1 MRIRDI
7 ILLGT
12 LLVGVACQSQR
23 GNKQTSNESDTPAP
37 KSDTIYAEGTRPFE
51 RAVGDIRTIANIEE
65 LDYAIAH
72 FWDGFDFECGERA
85 KEYNTDELC
94 QALIDYIVL
103 IYNTGDYTPLRHLM
117 ERASTSREVLDL
129 FMTVTEIVLH
139 DPNSP
144 MRNDELYIPILEYLV
159 ECPLLDEYDRLIPEH
174 DLHIAKQNRIG
185 HTANNIIYT
194 TADGRRGELHS
205 IVADYTLLMFNNPD
219 CPACRMIID
228 NITASPLMNEM
239 QEMGRLRVVAIY
251 PDSDLEAWR
260 NYLSKMPRRWIMAY
274 DEGQRITES
283 RSYDLRAIPSL
294 YLLDDDKRVI
304 IKDGID
310 VAMIENT
317 IALME
322 SRTTR

>member
-1 MRIRDI
+1 MRTREI
-7 ILLGT
+7 ILLGI
-12 LLVGVACQSQR
+12 LLAGVACQSQR
-23 GNKQTSNESDTPAP
+23 GNKQTSNEGDTPAQ

-51 RAVGDIRTIANIEE
+51 RTVGDIRTIASLEE
-65 LDYAIAH
+65 LDYAIVH

-94 QALIDYIVL
+94 QALIDYIL
-103 IYNTGDYTPLRHLM
+103 LFYNTGDYTPLRHLM
-117 ERASTSREVLDL
+117 ERASASREVLDL

-219 CPACRMIID
+219 CPACRMIME

-260 NYLSKMPRRWIMAY
+260 NYLSKMPRRWIVAY

-294 YLLDDDKRVI
+294 YLLDENKRVI
-304 IKDGID
+304 VKDGID
-310 VAMIENT
+310 VAMIDNI
-317 IALME
+317 IALRE
-322 SRTTR
+322 SETTR

>member
-51 RAVGDIRTIANIEE
+51 RTVGDIRTIANIEE

-94 QALIDYIVL
+94 QALIDYIAL

-185 HTANNIIYT
+185 HTANNILYT
-194 TADGRRGELHS
+194 TADGSHGELHS

-260 NYLSKMPRRWIMAY
+260 NYLSKMPRRWITAY

-304 IKDGID
+304 VKDGID

-322 SRTTR
+322 SMTTR

>member
-51 RAVGDIRTIANIEE
+51 RAVGDIRTITSLEE

-94 QALIDYIVL
+94 QALIDYIAL
-103 IYNTGDYTPLRHLM
+103 LYNTGDYTPLRHLM
-117 ERASTSREVLDL
+117 ERASASREVLDL

-144 MRNDELYIPILEYLV
+144 MRDDELYIPILEYLV

-194 TADGRRGELHS
+194 TADGSRGELHS

-228 NITASPLMNEM
+228 DITASPLMNEM

-260 NYLSKMPRRWIMAY
+260 NYLSKMPRRWITAY

-322 SRTTR
+322 SMPTR